1 MWNFTIIVGWIAWK
15 GDNFLVIQFK
25 YDLTISKFSNL
36 KKKKKKYERAVI
48 DDSVHY
54 IAYQKQYILYGKV
67 LLFLCCFNANTSSI
81 DETVLR

>member
-48 DDSVHY
+48 DDSVYY